1 MTTMIDYTKNQNP
14 TSIYK
19 VLEVLEENT
28 PAYTKGAEIPS
39 ESYVAGLNKQAF
51 ADQKNRLFPCYDQLT
66 TWLSACDVYG
76 NNIQDSAILDTLE
89 KRASFLGVKEDI
101 DKIKDIFAPKIE
113 KSASE
118 EENFALVIEE
128 NGKSVGYW
136 PVSDI
141 LDLDETC
148 SEWKAARS
156 MGTVPSD
163 ILKSAAAVIVRA
175 ANKLDAMDSVPT
187 IIKEASVEKMPEF
200 EGIEQKMQFRIN
212 SVQND
217 EAKDLYIKMASSL
230 TPETAGEWIDIMDV
244 MDHSLLTP
252 ELRKHDMYVDPHSM
266 VYSGT
271 AIEDFEKLANS
282 IIPVEIAGNQILIP
296 NSDFEKLE
304 ISRVEKTFPTSCVTI
319 LKQAKESNSTTER
332 SNLINS
338 LSEDYKVEVLEH
350 LSSYAQL

>member
-1 MTTMIDYTKNQNP
+1 MIDYTKNQNP

-19 VLEVLEENT
+19 VLEVLDENT
-28 PAYTKGAEIPS
+28 PEYIKGAEIPS

-76 NNIQDSAILDTLE
+76 NNIQNEEVLDTLE
-89 KRASFLGVKEDI
+89 KRASFLGVKDDI
-101 DKIKDIFAPKIE
+101 DKIKEVFSPKIV

-128 NGKSVGYW
+128 NDRSVGYW

-141 LDLDETC
+141 IELDETC
-148 SEWKAARS
+148 SEWKAARA

-163 ILKSAAAVIVRA
+163 LLKIAAEVIVRA
-175 ANKLDAMDSVPT
+175 AERMDAIDSVPV
-187 IIKEASVEKMPEF
+187 IIKEASVEKMAEF

-230 TPETAGEWIDIMDV
+230 TAETAGEWIDIMDV

-252 ELRKHDMYVDPHSM
+252 ELRKHDMYVDPHSL
-266 VYSGT
+266 VYSGP
-271 AIEDFEKLANS
+271 AIEDFKKLANS
-282 IIPVEIAGNQILIP
+282 IIPVEIEGNQILVP

-304 ISRVEKTFPTSCVTI
+304 ISKVEKTFPTSCVNI

-332 SNLINS
+332 SNLLNS
-338 LSEDYKVEVLEH
+338 LPEDYKVEVLEH
-350 LSSYAQL
+350 LSSYA